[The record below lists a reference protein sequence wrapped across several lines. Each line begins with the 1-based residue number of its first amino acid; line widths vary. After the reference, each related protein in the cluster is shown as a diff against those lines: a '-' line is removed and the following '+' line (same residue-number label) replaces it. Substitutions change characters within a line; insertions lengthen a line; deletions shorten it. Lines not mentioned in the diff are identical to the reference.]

1 MNTLDPDDWN
11 TLVEA
16 ITGAALAE
24 AIKHNTTIR
33 QLNLSVN
40 NRDTDDC
47 KTLVEAI
54 KHHSTIT
61 QLDLSV
67 TKLGSMPAKQWWKQ
81 SNTIQQ

>member
-1 MNTLDPDDWN
+1 MNTLDTDDCN

-33 QLNLSVN
+33 QCNLSVN
-40 NRDTDDC
+40 NRDTHDC

-61 QLDLSV
+61 QLDLSEQ
-67 TKLGSMPAKQWWKQ
+67 KSECNANIGQEK
-81 SNTIQQ
+81 